1 MRKPISILCLPQ
13 VQARTGLAR
22 STIYA
27 LVARKQFPAP
37 IKLTA
42 KSVGWDSAR
51 VDRWIDEKIEG
62 GAA

>member
-1 MRKPISILCLPQ
+1 MIKPISILRLPQ

-27 LVARKQFPAP
+27 LIARNQFPAP
-37 IKLTA
+37 LKLTE
-42 KSVGWDSAR
+42 KSVGWDSAS
-51 VDRWIDEKIEG
+51 VERWIEEKIEG